1 MAEYIIKADAVTGLK
16 DRSYIRGQVVD
27 ESALP
32 ESSINDLVKY
42 GHIEKIGS
50 EDIADYSV
58 FSLSELREMFP
69 EIKASSKA
77 KFLEQL

>member
-32 ESSINDLVKY
+32 ENSINDLVKY

-58 FSLSELREMFP
+58 FSLAELREMFP